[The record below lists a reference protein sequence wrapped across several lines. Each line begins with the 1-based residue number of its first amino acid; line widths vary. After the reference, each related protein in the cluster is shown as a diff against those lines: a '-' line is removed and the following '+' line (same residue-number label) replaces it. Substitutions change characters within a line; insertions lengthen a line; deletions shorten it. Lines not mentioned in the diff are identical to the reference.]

1 MLGGAGIVLVLAIL
15 PDGFTYGTPG
25 LLLVIMYACGA
36 TRLLLGAAST
46 ACLAII
52 VFANA
57 ILLYKGASGFQFLN
71 TNVFLVSASLIG
83 LSYTA
88 LLEWMERLAFRL
100 EEGLREDKKV
110 SETMLRNFLP
120 DRIMSRVRNGECA
133 IAEAVGEAT
142 VLFADIVGFTSL
154 THRMAPG
161 HVVEMLSTLFNK
173 LDEIADSKGVDKVK
187 TIGDCYMAV
196 AGVRSPSSQSA
207 EAMAEFAIEA
217 LAFVHAYAE
226 EYDIPLQV
234 RIGMST
240 GSIVSGVIGTRVP
253 IFDLWGGPVNDASR
267 LQQEGVPGAIQ
278 VTESTYWR
286 LRNRYEFEERG
297 TLTLKHGEQLN
308 AFLLTGRK
316 VAAGAGPRLVSG
328 ASRDLGASEAV
339 TGQVMAILSS
349 LVSVGSLPANQGR
362 RFGKLNPDYR
372 EVVDET
378 VALLHHYK
386 ARLQHLQRIDAS
398 APYLEDQIQGITHD
412 LWVDWRTAWSDA
424 AQCLCEIAGDKDH
437 LRAAKDYTES
447 QLTTELMGAPLW
459 LQAYASR
466 SATRVIIR

>member
-1 MLGGAGIVLVLAIL
+1 MANQIVQPPGRFAGEMELRFRARYTQRSIPFIRVSLPLAATLYLLFLAWDYSIEPGALLYTLSVRLPFSFFAVAVFGLTFLQSFERWSQSVLCATVVLGAAGIVLVLAIL

-36 TRLLLGAAST
+36 TRLLLNAASV

-52 VFANA
+52 VLANVV
-57 ILLYKGASGFQFLN
+57 LFLKGGSSFQFLN
-71 TNVFLVSASLIG
+71 TNVFLVSASVIG

-100 EEGLREDKKV
+100 EEGLREDKMV
-110 SETMLRNFLP
+110 SEAMLRNFLP
-120 DRIMSRVRNGECA
+120 DRIMSRLRNGESA

-161 HVVEMLSTLFNK
+161 HVVEMLGTIFSK
-173 LDEIADSKGVDKVK
+173 LDEISDSKGVDKVK

-207 EAMAEFAIEA
+207 QAMAEFAIEA

-226 EYDIPLQV
+226 ECDIPLQM

-240 GSIVSGVIGTRVP
+240 GSLVSGVIGTRVP

-278 VTESTYWR
+278 VAESTYWR
-286 LRNRYEFEERG
+286 LHTRYEFEQRG
-297 TLTLKHGEQLN
+297 TLTLKHGEQIK
-308 AFLLTGRK
+308 AYLLTGRK
-316 VAAGAGPRLVSG
+316 VAAGAGLRVVSG
-328 ASRDLGASEAV
+328 APRDLPAHWQAV
-339 TGQVMAILSS
+339 PAAHD
-349 LVSVGSLPANQGR
+349 GSA
-362 RFGKLNPDYR
+362 
-372 EVVDET
+372 
-378 VALLHHYK
+378 
-386 ARLQHLQRIDAS
+386 
-398 APYLEDQIQGITHD
+398 
-412 LWVDWRTAWSDA
+412 
-424 AQCLCEIAGDKDH
+424 
-437 LRAAKDYTES
+437 ES
-447 QLTTELMGAPLW
+447 
-459 LQAYASR
+459 
-466 SATRVIIR
+466 

>member
-1 MLGGAGIVLVLAIL
+1 MVTSFGRFAGETELRFRARYTQRSIPFIRVSLPLAATLYLLFLAWDYSIAPEVLLYTLSVRLPFSFFAVVVFGLTFLQSFERWSQGVLCATVVLGGVGIVLVLAIL

-217 LAFVHAYAE
+217 LAFVRAYAE

-328 ASRDLGASEAV
+328 ASRDLAGQVKAV
-339 TGQVMAILSS
+339 T
-349 LVSVGSLPANQGR
+349 
-362 RFGKLNPDYR
+362 
-372 EVVDET
+372 
-378 VALLHHYK
+378 
-386 ARLQHLQRIDAS
+386 
-398 APYLEDQIQGITHD
+398 
-412 LWVDWRTAWSDA
+412 
-424 AQCLCEIAGDKDH
+424 AGH
-437 LRAAKDYTES
+437 GNFAES
-447 QLTTELMGAPLW
+447 
-459 LQAYASR
+459 
-466 SATRVIIR
+466 

>member
-1 MLGGAGIVLVLAIL
+1 MPALEPENPMVTSLGRFAGETELRFRARYTQRSIPFIRVSLPLAATLYLLFLAWDYSIEPGALLYTLSVRLPFSFFAVVVFGLTFLQSFERWSQGILCATVVLGGAGIVLVLAIL

-52 VFANA
+52 VFANG

-217 LAFVHAYAE
+217 LAFVRAYAE

-297 TLTLKHGEQLN
+297 TLTLKHGEQLT

-316 VAAGAGPRLVSG
+316 VAAGAGPRVVRG
-328 ASRDLGASEAV
+328 GSRDPAGQVKAV
-339 TGQVMAILSS
+339 TAGHGNSA
-349 LVSVGSLPANQGR
+349 GS
-362 RFGKLNPDYR
+362 
-372 EVVDET
+372 
-378 VALLHHYK
+378 
-386 ARLQHLQRIDAS
+386 
-398 APYLEDQIQGITHD
+398 
-412 LWVDWRTAWSDA
+412 
-424 AQCLCEIAGDKDH
+424 
-437 LRAAKDYTES
+437 
-447 QLTTELMGAPLW
+447 
-459 LQAYASR
+459 
-466 SATRVIIR
+466 

>member
-1 MLGGAGIVLVLAIL
+1 MVTSFGRFADETELRFRARYTQRSIPFIRVSLPLAATLYLLFLAWDYSIEPGALLYTLSVRLPFSFFAVVVFGLTFLQSFERWSQGILCATVVLGGAGIVLVLAIL

-36 TRLLLGAAST
+36 TRLLLSAAST

-52 VFANA
+52 VFANG

-110 SETMLRNFLP
+110 SEAMLRNFLP

-161 HVVEMLSTLFNK
+161 HVVEMLSTIFNK
-173 LDEIADSKGVDKVK
+173 LDEISDSKGVDKVK

-217 LAFVHAYAE
+217 LAFVRAYAE
-226 EYDIPLQV
+226 EYDIPLQM

-240 GSIVSGVIGTRVP
+240 GSVVSGVIGTRVP

-278 VTESTYWR
+278 VSESTFWR
-286 LRNRYEFEERG
+286 LHNRYEFEERG

-328 ASRDLGASEAV
+328 ASRDLAGQVKAV
-339 TGQVMAILSS
+339 TAGH
-349 LVSVGSLPANQGR
+349 G
-362 RFGKLNPDYR
+362 
-372 EVVDET
+372 
-378 VALLHHYK
+378 H
-386 ARLQHLQRIDAS
+386 S
-398 APYLEDQIQGITHD
+398 AQ
-412 LWVDWRTAWSDA
+412 S
-424 AQCLCEIAGDKDH
+424 
-437 LRAAKDYTES
+437 
-447 QLTTELMGAPLW
+447 
-459 LQAYASR
+459 
-466 SATRVIIR
+466 